1 MKMKTTFILLAC
13 LLVTTG
19 ANIRKKCNNKAEE
32 IALQDCKQ
40 QCDAA
45 SRGEDCAKCIRKHQ
59 DYDEDCKG
67 MRSMKCIKHEA
78 DIAKEYCKEQCN
90 FSAQGPD
97 FDFTVCDTCI
107 TNHQDFDTDC
117 KNAKDMII

>member
-1 MKMKTTFILLAC
+1 
-13 LLVTTG
+13 
-19 ANIRKKCNNKAEE
+19 
-32 IALQDCKQ
+32 
-40 QCDAA
+40 
-45 SRGEDCAKCIRKHQ
+45 
-59 DYDEDCKG
+59 

-97 FDFTVCDTCI
+97 FDFTACDTCI

-117 KNAKDMII
+117 KNAKDMLNHCMDSFFEIVEDDCNDQCRNNHLYGGKNFNKCKTCFMSHQDLTCLVLTVVFFQPPSASEYN